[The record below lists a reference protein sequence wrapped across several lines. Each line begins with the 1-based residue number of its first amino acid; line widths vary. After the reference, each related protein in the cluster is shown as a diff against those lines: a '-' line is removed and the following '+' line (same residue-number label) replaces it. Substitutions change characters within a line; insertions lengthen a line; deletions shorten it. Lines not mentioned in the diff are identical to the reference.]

1 MPFKR
6 VTVPVDF
13 DAPSHVALKFADAFC
28 RPFGVELEALHVS
41 DADHAAKL
49 RKLDGWTEE
58 LGVAAATKVMGG
70 NAAETIVDYMPS
82 ADLTIVGTHQRKGLA
97 GFFLGSVAEKVVRM
111 ATRPVLV
118 VPEDIDRTVPPK
130 RILVPVD
137 FSQTSVAAFELA
149 VRIVTVAKSEI
160 VALSV
165 VEQVPGIPAPA
176 QMSSNPQLEGTPLES
191 YYDVVHRNTI
201 DAMKE
206 LIRDRPNIG
215 SDIRIAHPVDGICAA
230 AAEHDSDLIVMGTRG
245 MSGVAHF
252 GSVAERTLRRAPCPV
267 LVIHE
272 GPAVESTDI
281 TPET

>member
-6 VTVPVDF
+6 VTVPVDY
-13 DAPSHVALKFADAFC
+13 DAPSHVALKYADAFC
-28 RPFGVELEALHVS
+28 RPFGVALEALHVS
-41 DADHAAKL
+41 DANHANQIAKL
-49 RKLDGWTEE
+49 DKWTEE
-58 LGVAAATKVMGG
+58 LGVAAESKVMGG

-118 VPEDIDRTVPPK
+118 VPEDIDRTVPPE
-130 RILVPVD
+130 RILVPID

-149 VRIVTVAKSEI
+149 VRMVAVAKAEI

-165 VEQVPGIPAPA
+165 VEQVPGIPAPTV
-176 QMSSNPQLEGTPLES
+176 MSSNPQAEGTPLES
-191 YYDVVHRNTI
+191 YYDVVHRNTR
-201 DAMKE
+201 DAMAE
-206 LIRDRPNIG
+206 LIRDRTNIV
-215 SDIRIAHPVDGICAA
+215 SNIRIAHPVDGICAA
-230 AAEHDSDLIVMGTRG
+230 ATEYEADLIVMGTRG
-245 MSGVAHF
+245 MSGIAHF

-272 GPAVESTDI
+272 GPAAESTDI
-281 TPET
+281 TPPS